1 MAFEIENQLPLD
13 DGLNAYRIRA
23 AVLEEYSKRGMP
35 MPQVPMWQAVNSAPV
50 AYQGDI
56 PHDLTVLSDQQLGHY
71 MSMLSL
77 WINYVGIQMALARME
92 RTISRHQLEFTEATI
107 RLSYKR
113 DEEGKKRTSQER
125 DDMVRCDRRFVEAN
139 RTYVFLDSFATLIEV
154 VYKSAEQN
162 FNAVSRRITQRGQDT
177 DRGNR
182 GQHVNNLPSGASL
195 FPRRAS

>member
-13 DGLNAYRIRA
+13 DGLNAYRIRDSA
-23 AVLEEYSKRGMP
+23 LAEFQKRGFSMP
-35 MPQVPMWQAVNSAPV
+35 MAPV
-50 AYQGDI
+50 FQHGATSTAYQGEI
-56 PHDLTVLSDQQLGHY
+56 PSDLTTLSDQELGQY

-92 RTISRHQLEFTEATI
+92 KTISKHQLEFTEATI

-113 DEEGKKRTSQER
+113 DDEGKKRTSQER
-125 DDMVRCDRRFVEAN
+125 EDMMRCDRRFIEAN
-139 RTYVFLDSFATLIEV
+139 RGFVYLEAFAALIEV

-162 FNAVSRRITQRGQDT
+162 FNAVSRRITQRGQDQ

-182 GQHVNNLPSGASL
+182 GHSVNNAPMI
-195 FPRRAS
+195 PRRQPQ